1 MSFAGNSPTDA
12 DAQLAA
18 LRTEYGEFPVREH
31 TVEVTRELLAETMD
45 VENRRALGGARVVL
59 QHDGEILLVR
69 DDEDAAWDAPG
80 GDRDSG
86 ESHVATARRW
96 AHEHTG
102 IECAITDVELV
113 HRYEFTLVEGSTGA
127 TGIWVLFDG
136 ETAAPSLDLADDV
149 AEAGWF
155 QSPPTGIAEDV
166 ADCFEP
172 DAPGT
177 R

>member
-1 MSFAGNSPTDA
+1 VSFADNSPTDV

-31 TVEVTRELLAETMD
+31 TVEVTRDLLAETID
-45 VENRRALGGARVVL
+45 VENRRALGGARVVIE
-59 QHDGEILLVR
+59 HEDELLLLR
-69 DDEDAAWDAPG
+69 DDEDGAWDAPG

-127 TGIWVLFDG
+127 TGLWVLFAG
-136 ETAAPSLDLADDV
+136 EAVDPSLDVSEDV

-155 QSPPTGIAEDV
+155 SAPPTGIAEDV
-166 ADCFEP
+166 ADCFEA
-172 DAPGT
+172 DAT
-177 R
+177 DTA